1 MKSLLMQHRE
11 SLGVPLAVVARA
23 AGMDR
28 STLYRL
34 EAGKVQPSRANAR
47 ALFDYYAGQ
56 VPLAHIYDPEY
67 ALREATR
74 RPAEA

>member
-11 SLGVPLAVVARA
+11 TLGTPLAVVARA
-23 AGMDR
+23 TSMDR

-47 ALFDYYAGQ
+47 ALFDYYGGA

-67 ALREATR
+67 ALREVTR
-74 RPAEA
+74 RPDPA